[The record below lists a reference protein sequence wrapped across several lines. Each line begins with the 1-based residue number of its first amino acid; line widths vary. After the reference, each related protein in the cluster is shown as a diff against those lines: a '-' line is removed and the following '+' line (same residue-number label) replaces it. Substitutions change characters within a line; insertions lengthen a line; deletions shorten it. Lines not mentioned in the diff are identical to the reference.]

1 MTTRTTAVHR
11 RRRTRARALNQTH
24 PRVLGPTPRL
34 GWLLN
39 MVPTTFQRGDSELAG
54 LELFLLSKDAKSNF
68 RVTIAHAPY
77 FYVAVALKFASF
89 GEQVRS
95 SLARRFEVEGCVVE
109 AVTLEDLDAPNHV
122 AGAKRTY
129 LKLSFDNVRELMNVK
144 RELAPVVWANRDRFE
159 AEARSSGGGAAGEA
173 RSAPEDVL
181 DMLDEIREYDVPYY
195 MRAAID
201 LNIRVGAWH
210 TVSPDA
216 AKGGG
221 DEDAADGADV
231 AGAFQAVW
239 QQDVIEKPAPRV
251 LAFDIECTKA
261 PLKFPNADVDEV
273 FMISYMVD
281 GVGYLIISREVVSED
296 IDDFEYTPKP
306 AFPGP
311 FSVFNE
317 PDELA
322 LLKKFI
328 NHCKEIKPHVFVT
341 YNGDF
346 FDWPFLANRCEKH
359 GISLQNELGIEN
371 KSHPEQGEWR
381 GRAGC
386 VHLDCFAWVKR
397 DSYLPQG
404 SQGLKAVTKYKLGY
418 DPVEVDPEDMV
429 KFAHTQPNVMA
440 AYSVSDAVATYYLY
454 EVYVNLFIFSLC
466 TVIPNGAEDVLRKGS
481 GTLCE
486 ALLMVEAYRASV
498 VCPNKQNE
506 PHLLRKEGRVVE
518 SETYVGGHVES
529 LESGV
534 FRSDIATHFSVD
546 PAALETLIANVDR
559 DLEFHAKTEG
569 GGATKDQVANFADVR
584 AQIVASLQA
593 LRDAPE
599 TTECPK
605 IYHLDVSAMYPNI
618 ILTNRLQPT
627 AIVDR
632 AACAGCD
639 YNQDRNGCK
648 RPMDWIWR
656 GELNPAAP
664 SEVAQL
670 NRQLQYEV
678 VDGTQH
684 TLLSKKD
691 QAQRLKARLKDYS
704 QKVYKKTREVKEEPR
719 TDVVCMRE
727 NSFYVDTVRAFRDR
741 RYEYKGLTKAWK
753 KKRVKAEAAKD
764 SKARKTAEDKEL
776 LFDSLQLAHKCI
788 LNSFYGY
795 VMRKGARWRSMPMA
809 GIVTLTGANLITQAR
824 ELVEKVG
831 RPLELDTD
839 GIWCMLPS
847 SFPEDYTLE
856 IVGADGSTS
865 KLPFSY
871 PCGMLNADVHANY
884 TNHQMQ
890 TLNGAGGFDTT
901 SECSIFFEVDGP
913 YKCMVIPS
921 STEEGKLLKKRYAV
935 FNPDGTLAEL
945 KGFELKRRG
954 ELELIKAFQGE
965 LFDTFLAGDTLES
978 CYAAVADVANAW
990 LDVMDAKGGDMDDE
1004 ELLDL
1009 ISENR
1014 SLSREV
1020 KEYEGR
1026 KMTSLTTAQ
1035 RIADFLGDDM
1045 IQGSGL
1051 QCKLVISERPR
1062 GTPVTER
1069 AVPTIIFSAEPA
1081 VRKHY
1086 LRKWLKDPAAQN
1098 LGIKDVI
1105 DWKYYRERLDAVI
1118 RKIITIPAALQG
1130 VENPVPRVPHPE
1142 WLRKKVAERDDG
1154 RKQTKIDDLFSKAA
1168 AKENDGTKRR
1178 KKLLDLEDIAGGAP
1192 AGGAKVAR
1200 RIGTP
1205 GAGKQRK
1212 RPLGANAPEAPAPE
1226 AELCAGK
1233 DAPQLGLAAKKVP
1246 EADFRAWLADRK
1258 RRWRRRRAKATASTA
1273 TKAFRSRPGA
1283 LAAPKKGPGKR
1294 LNVSD
1299 LVKQS
1304 TRSLTRG
1311 TWRVLELRDTE
1322 TPGLLNA
1329 FVVTDVGHLQR
1340 VAVSVA
1346 KTLYVASSNE
1356 ACLKIARETFGGR
1369 KAPNL
1374 TVPGDELRRGAQLLE
1389 LRAAARDVD
1398 AHDGALARF
1407 LHHPGLDGVYERLA
1421 PDWYR
1426 SLLSVGGTCRL
1437 APSAAKATEAR
1448 LAKGAQSVAAEDLE
1462 LADLPVSEGY
1472 GLLDDGPGVPVKVCY
1487 LYHSVCARTGR
1498 CLVGLAMLERSK
1510 DDGSL
1515 KPALASLV
1523 LGDPKAKKGD
1533 RPPALKRTWDVI
1545 SGRDDA
1551 DDGETSREFGPL
1563 TVDRAEVAKHESSAL
1578 AAASTALASYAA
1590 DRRGPTVVIVESSS
1604 SAASLRR
1611 SLPSLG
1617 DFANVEVPFREADC
1631 DYPLLGW
1638 QSHACKALLEGIA
1651 RVPGWLAERR
1661 TLGAFG
1667 NVPLGNL
1674 GAAPLVTVADA
1685 VFGREL
1691 RKHRHVLWASEADA
1705 PDLGGPRYG
1714 SSSIGDDDDE
1724 LPIVFRDFHRVG
1736 SVISSRSKAQKAD
1749 APSTSK
1755 RGVVEHPG
1763 AYRTVS
1769 VKLDVFGSCVNAV
1782 MVSDALDDAGDLD
1795 DGGGWHATHGECAHA
1810 FRVLRAALAAWID
1823 DVAAKRDPV
1832 ADALLVHVDRWLHD
1846 KRSVLHY
1853 PALRRLVG
1861 SATRRVHALLVAE
1874 LRRLG
1879 VKVVHASEGSI
1890 VVNTREADAAHAA
1903 SHMDFVISTV
1913 AARPVFRFLHLRPVA
1928 YFKSLLWLDGHNFG
1942 AIEIL
1947 GDDEEE
1953 SSTREKATDEDESQ
1967 EAAGAAE
1974 APEEPDA
1981 REALDSP
1988 EAADSQGQVAK
1999 LLKAPAA
2006 VQDRFVSE
2014 WALSDGL
2021 PDAARDWFAVLV
2033 GAFLHKP
2040 LVAAT
2045 GDEERDAEYARDFVQ
2060 SFTTSKLLSVVA
2072 ELHKDFLH
2080 TSVPLD
2086 FVVLCCRALALDDR
2100 CDDAVQ
2106 RARRLLLAHLGVRE
2120 FAPAAAI
2127 KPRPIAV
2134 NVANVICPHC
2144 DATLDVDLHACK
2156 GRDLRNGDARELDDK
2171 GDPLPRCVPCAKCG
2185 GALSTAQLEL
2195 KLIELVNAVSVR
2207 YAVQD
2212 MRCCK
2217 CKRVARTTMRKTC
2230 ECAGEYVTDIDTDKL
2245 NDYFRVVN
2253 ACAGHYDMLML
2264 AEITAFFL
2272 PEGGPA
2278 NYL

>member
-1 MTTRTTAVHR
+1 
-11 RRRTRARALNQTH
+11 
-24 PRVLGPTPRL
+24 
-34 GWLLN
+34 
-39 MVPTTFQRGDSELAG
+39 
-54 LELFLLSKDAKSNF
+54 
-68 RVTIAHAPY
+68 
-77 FYVAVALKFASF
+77 
-89 GEQVRS
+89 
-95 SLARRFEVEGCVVE
+95 
-109 AVTLEDLDAPNHV
+109 
-122 AGAKRTY
+122 
-129 LKLSFDNVRELMNVK
+129 
-144 RELAPVVWANRDRFE
+144 
-159 AEARSSGGGAAGEA
+159 
-173 RSAPEDVL
+173 
-181 DMLDEIREYDVPYY
+181 
-195 MRAAID
+195 
-201 LNIRVGAWH
+201 
-210 TVSPDA
+210 
-216 AKGGG
+216 
-221 DEDAADGADV
+221 
-231 AGAFQAVW
+231 
-239 QQDVIEKPAPRV
+239 
-251 LAFDIECTKA
+251 
-261 PLKFPNADVDEV
+261 
-273 FMISYMVD
+273 
-281 GVGYLIISREVVSED
+281 
-296 IDDFEYTPKP
+296 
-306 AFPGP
+306 
-311 FSVFNE
+311 
-317 PDELA
+317 
-322 LLKKFI
+322 
-328 NHCKEIKPHVFVT
+328 
-341 YNGDF
+341 
-346 FDWPFLANRCEKH
+346 
-359 GISLQNELGIEN
+359 
-371 KSHPEQGEWR
+371 
-381 GRAGC
+381 
-386 VHLDCFAWVKR
+386 
-397 DSYLPQG
+397 
-404 SQGLKAVTKYKLGY
+404 
-418 DPVEVDPEDMV
+418 
-429 KFAHTQPNVMA
+429 
-440 AYSVSDAVATYYLY
+440 
-454 EVYVNLFIFSLC
+454 
-466 TVIPNGAEDVLRKGS
+466 
-481 GTLCE
+481 
-486 ALLMVEAYRASV
+486 
-498 VCPNKQNE
+498 
-506 PHLLRKEGRVVE
+506 
-518 SETYVGGHVES
+518 
-529 LESGV
+529 
-534 FRSDIATHFSVD
+534 
-546 PAALETLIANVDR
+546 
-559 DLEFHAKTEG
+559 
-569 GGATKDQVANFADVR
+569 
-584 AQIVASLQA
+584 
-593 LRDAPE
+593 
-599 TTECPK
+599 
-605 IYHLDVSAMYPNI
+605 
-618 ILTNRLQPT
+618 
-627 AIVDR
+627 
-632 AACAGCD
+632 
-639 YNQDRNGCK
+639 
-648 RPMDWIWR
+648 
-656 GELNPAAP
+656 
-664 SEVAQL
+664 
-670 NRQLQYEV
+670 
-678 VDGTQH
+678 
-684 TLLSKKD
+684 
-691 QAQRLKARLKDYS
+691 
-704 QKVYKKTREVKEEPR
+704 
-719 TDVVCMRE
+719 
-727 NSFYVDTVRAFRDR
+727 
-741 RYEYKGLTKAWK
+741 
-753 KKRVKAEAAKD
+753 
-764 SKARKTAEDKEL
+764 
-776 LFDSLQLAHKCI
+776 
-788 LNSFYGY
+788 
-795 VMRKGARWRSMPMA
+795 
-809 GIVTLTGANLITQAR
+809 
-824 ELVEKVG
+824 
-831 RPLELDTD
+831 
-839 GIWCMLPS
+839 
-847 SFPEDYTLE
+847 
-856 IVGADGSTS
+856 
-865 KLPFSY
+865 
-871 PCGMLNADVHANY
+871 MLNADVHANY

-913 YKCMVIPS
+913 YKCMVIP

-965 LFDTFLAGDTLES
+965 LFDTFLAGDTPS
-978 CYAAVADVANAW
+978 RATAVADVANAW

-1020 KEYEGR
+1020 KDYEGR

-1086 LRKWLKDPAAQN
+1086 LRKWLKDPAAQD

-1130 VENPVPRVPHPE
+1130 VENPVPRVPHRE

-1154 RKQTKIDDLFSKAA
+1154 RKQTKIDDLFAKAA
-1168 AKENDGTKRR
+1168 AKENDGAKRR
-1178 KKLLDLEDIAGGAP
+1178 KKLLDLEDIAARRGGGA
-1192 AGGAKVAR
+1192 AR

-1205 GAGKQRK
+1205 GAGTQRK
-1212 RPLGANAPEAPAPE
+1212 RPSARTRPTRRRPRPSSARART
-1226 AELCAGK
+1226 
-1233 DAPQLGLAAKKVP
+1233 PQLGLAA
-1246 EADFRAWLADRK
+1246 R
-1258 RRWRRRRAKATASTA
+1258 
-1273 TKAFRSRPGA
+1273 
-1283 LAAPKKGPGKR
+1283 
-1294 LNVSD
+1294 SD

-1346 KTLYVASSNE
+1346 KTLVSSSNE
-1356 ACLKIARETFGGR
+1356 ACLKIASDTFGGR

-1389 LRAAARDVD
+1389 LPR
-1398 AHDGALARF
+1398 ALAASAAPRRRRRF

-1448 LAKGAQSVAAEDLE
+1448 LAKGSQSVAAEDLE

-1510 DDGSL
+1510 GDGSL

-1533 RPPALKRTWDVI
+1533 RPPALKRTWD
-1545 SGRDDA
+1545 
-1551 DDGETSREFGPL
+1551 
-1563 TVDRAEVAKHESSAL
+1563 VAKHESSAL

-1611 SLPSLG
+1611 SLPALG

-1714 SSSIGDDDDE
+1714 NSSIGDDDDE

-1782 MVSDALDDAGDLD
+1782 MVSDALDSWRPRRRRRLA
-1795 DGGGWHATHGECAHA
+1795 A
-1810 FRVLRAALAAWID
+1810 RAASAPRLPRAAGGAGGVD
-1823 DVAAKRDPV
+1823 RRRRREARPV

-1890 VVNTREADAAHAA
+1890 VVNTRETDAAHAA

-1967 EAAGAAE
+1967 EAVGAAE
-1974 APEEPDA
+1974 APEEPDSQ
-1981 REALDSP
+1981 EALDSP
-1988 EAADSQGQVAK
+1988 EAAGSADSQVQK

-2040 LVAAT
+2040 LVAAAAT
-2045 GDEERDAEYARDFVQ
+2045 RSATPSTRDFVQ

-2086 FVVLCCRALALDDR
+2086 FVVLCCRSLDDR

-2106 RARRLLLAHLGVRE
+2106 QRRLLLAHLGVRE

-2144 DATLDVDLHACK
+2144 
-2156 GRDLRNGDARELDDK
+2156 
-2171 GDPLPRCVPCAKCG
+2171 
-2185 GALSTAQLEL
+2185 GAALGLEL